1 MMASAQNYLNKPEIP
16 AEPAPNDGVLVGCAG
31 VAIRCV
37 TQLLVVIWSLRADEK
52 GRRHAIEILK
62 ALRWDGFKQRLP
74 RRGGPNQPRPR
85 GAGSAGS
92 YRWRNRP
99 LLPRDTAKSGSRL
112 SESVSSHSCR
122 RELASAGMAAFL
134 WVIAASSFPT

>member
-1 MMASAQNYLNKPEIP
+1 MASAQNYLNKPEIP

-62 ALRWDGFKQRLP
+62 ALRWGRLQAAITPP
-74 RRGGPNQPRPR
+74 RRTQPARPR